1 MQENCHL
8 RFLIFELSS
17 QRFFDLKFFGFFKNS
32 KRRKFLLNWPSNCGC
47 FLNTPIKVNRWKT
60 LIGPCSSKLILSI
73 FFVGRFVL
81 AQFWAIALIISWS
94 VKKSDFLTKW
104 SKMIIYD
111 RSAIIAGNPHFESP
125 IKVGGCKTKLSV
137 GPRRWLGKKAKK
149 SCLRGEFCR
158 TKTPIF
164 CFFLKFSKMAIL
176 IGKYLR
182 DNSAYRKNEV
192 HSGKANGKCKKAVIS
207 DFLFLNFRHRDFL
220 V

>member
-1 MQENCHL
+1 
-8 RFLIFELSS
+8 
-17 QRFFDLKFFGFFKNS
+17 
-32 KRRKFLLNWPSNCGC
+32 
-47 FLNTPIKVNRWKT
+47 
-60 LIGPCSSKLILSI
+60 
-73 FFVGRFVL
+73 
-81 AQFWAIALIISWS
+81 
-94 VKKSDFLTKW
+94 
-104 SKMIIYD
+104 MIIYD

-149 SCLRGEFCR
+149 IMSKGRILPYKNAHFLS
-158 TKTPIF
+158 
-164 CFFLKFSKMAIL
+164 FLKFSKMAIL